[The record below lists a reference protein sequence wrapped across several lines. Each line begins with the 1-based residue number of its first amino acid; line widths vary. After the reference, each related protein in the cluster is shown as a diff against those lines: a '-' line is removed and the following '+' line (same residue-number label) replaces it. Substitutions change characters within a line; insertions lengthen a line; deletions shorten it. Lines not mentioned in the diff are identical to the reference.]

1 MRQVLV
7 YDDSYDV
14 LEEIAEANDLHPAEV
29 VDMLLDFVEAMKEE
43 YDLR

>member
-1 MRQVLV
+1 MKQVLV

-14 LEEIAEANDLHPAEV
+14 LEEIAEANDLYPAEV